1 MYSTAAVL
9 AGDLIGSTQFKS
21 EKVDEALDLVRAVAL
36 DHFETTFDLAPNF
49 TRFRGD
55 GWQFAISHWPS
66 ALRLAIQIMA
76 GLKGS
81 ADLPQTRVS
90 IGIGAIT
97 SLGTQT
103 LADASGE
110 AFISSGRGLDWLER
124 NGRCLSIAG
133 PGIGSFHQ
141 IAVELFEM
149 RLNLWTKEQA
159 EAAALYLR
167 QTRTTG
173 RDIAE
178 KLKISP
184 QAVSYRLKGA
194 DAQRLAE
201 LVYNW
206 ETEVKL
212 TPENHHA

>member
-9 AGDLIGSTQFKS
+9 AGDLIGSTQFKP
-21 EKVDEALDLVRAVAL
+21 EKVDAALDLIRAVAL
-36 DHFETTFDLAPNF
+36 DHCETTPDLAPNF

-55 GWQFAISHWPS
+55 GWQFAISHVPS

-76 GLKGS
+76 GLKGY

-90 IGIGAIT
+90 IGVGAIT
-97 SLGTQT
+97 SMGTQT

-110 AFISSGRGLDWLER
+110 AFVSSGRGLDWLER
-124 NGRCLSIAG
+124 NGRGLAIAG
-133 PGIGSFHQ
+133 PKIGTLHQ

-149 RLNLWTKEQA
+149 RLNLWTNEQA

-178 KLKISP
+178 RLRISP

-194 DAQRLAE
+194 DAQQLAE
-201 LVYNW
+201 LVYDW
-206 ETEVKL
+206 ETEL
-212 TPENHHA
+212 WET